1 MIFDREKI
9 IAKEQRRLEVEAL
22 ALKSFRETG
31 QFTLAIPGYRRMQW
45 MPRTESEAAAQA
57 SHAAWVAINTEPQ
70 ALKLPYG
77 DGGGR

>member
-9 IAKEQRRLEVEAL
+9 IAKEQRRLEIEAL

-45 MPRTESEAAAQA
+45 TPKTESEAAAQA
-57 SHAAWVAINTEPQ
+57 SHAAWIAANAEAQP
-70 ALKLPYG
+70 LKLSYG
-77 DGGGR
+77 DKHA